1 MMTHISCF
9 GEIITFI
16 LCFKGL
22 MVPLY
27 DLSVW
32 STGIVDIKTYRP
44 WARGVHHAPPPPPPP
59 PPPHIPTKLYFF
71 WTLRV
76 SRIRN
81 EMLTVKILGLTT
93 DLQLFSK
100 GTLKMRIPNYCA
112 AKIFLWHLWPCNS
125 APYILNDLN
134 LVSIERWVFYLSY
147 QHKIETK
154 WPPGVKLQLF

>member
-1 MMTHISCF
+1 MVVGVLLLPWHLHMPSILSETGRRTSTETCGLDMFPPDARLETHF
-9 GEIITFI
+9 MF
-16 LCFKGL
+16 
-22 MVPLY
+22 
-27 DLSVW
+27 D
-32 STGIVDIKTYRP
+32 RP
-44 WARGVHHAPPPPPPP
+44 WARGVHHAPPPHPYKT
-59 PPPHIPTKLYFF
+59 IFF
-71 WTLRV
+71 WTLGV

-100 GTLKMRIPNYCA
+100 GTLKTRIPNYCA